1 MSKCHPVDTHT
12 CPVEG
17 SMSYTVQL
25 KLDTADFKFLESD
38 SYTSYCLGVMPL
50 EVHASLLYTLIN
62 EGRWNGYD

>member
-1 MSKCHPVDTHT
+1 
-12 CPVEG
+12 
-17 SMSYTVQL
+17 MSYTVQL